1 MFIRTGKPQ
10 RIPQGRALDEL
21 VKSLVVARKFHADR
35 QIRAAIQEQ
44 FGYRQPPVTK
54 LLDGVEDWSLS
65 TDVGWVESRPAV
77 DIRSA
82 IQ

>member
-1 MFIRTGKPQ
+1 VFIRTGEPQ
-10 RIPQGRALDEL
+10 RIPQGRALDKL
-21 VKSLVVARKFHADR
+21 VNSLVVARKFHANR
-35 QIRAAIQEQ
+35 QIRAAIQEK

-54 LLDGVEDWSLS
+54 LRDGMEDWSLS
-65 TDVGWVESRPAV
+65 TDTGRVESRTSV